1 VDGDVIHAANV
12 SMLKDNK
19 EKDAS
24 KGSSDQ
30 AITCDC
36 VLGFH
41 LASGCEAGN
50 TNTYKEHP

>member
-1 VDGDVIHAANV
+1 MDGDVIHAANV